1 MSQRAASFVIQPLD
15 HRQRTLAEQMHAVMR
30 LAYAQEAA
38 LLQVPQKLQ
47 HFTPLDTTVDD
58 VQRSVAFHLGAWCGE
73 VLLGVVSVGP
83 DDEPDQLCIGMLV
96 VHPSA
101 QRQGI
106 ARALM
111 QDALQRGAGMVYAV
125 ATGAENAPALALYRE
140 LGFVAYRQGSIGVGQ
155 LALVKLRRAADP
167 PARLGKP

>member
-1 MSQRAASFVIQPLD
+1 MSEGAATYVIEPLD
-15 HRQRTLAEQMHAVMR
+15 HRQRAVAEQIHAVLR

-38 LLQVPQKLQ
+38 LLQVP

-58 VQRSVAFHLGAWCGE
+58 VQRSVEFHLGAWSGE
-73 VLLGVVSVGP
+73 DLLGVVSVGP

-111 QDALQRGAGMVYAV
+111 QDALRRGAGMVYAV
-125 ATGAENAPALALYRE
+125 ATGAANKPALALYRE
-140 LGFVAYRQGSIGVGQ
+140 LGFVTYRRGSMGLEQ
-155 LALVKLRRAADP
+155 LALVKLRRAVDP
-167 PARLGKP
+167 AALQGEP

>member
-1 MSQRAASFVIQPLD
+1 MNLGAATSVIQPLE
-15 HRQRTLAEQMHAVMR
+15 HRQRAVAEQIHAVMR

-38 LLQVPQKLQ
+38 LLQVQ
-47 HFTPLDTTVDD
+47 HFAPLDTTVDD
-58 VQRSVAFHLGAWCGE
+58 VQRSVEFHLGAWSGDT
-73 VLLGVVSVGP
+73 LQGVVSVGP

-111 QDALQRGAGMVYAV
+111 QEALQRGAGMVYTV
-125 ATGAENAPALALYRE
+125 ATGAANAPALALYAE
-140 LGFVAYRQGSIGVGQ
+140 LGFVAYRHGSIGIEQ
-155 LALVKLRRAADP
+155 LDLVKLRRAAAAP
-167 PARLGKP
+167 ER